1 MKRKSSS
8 KLLIGIIYLVFFIY
22 LNLEVVAAKE
32 DTFKVDLSKSE
43 LEAEAK
49 RLQLSGMFLVGEY
62 LLEFSIFRIDVY
74 KVSYYRSGSI
84 EALSLKYF
92 MDVSKNL
99 SLEGWKEGF
108 KWMGKDESKKYQ
120 KAVDWIF
127 SNTKNVRKND
137 LFTMFK
143 KGNLVVFKKNH
154 KTISYIDSKD
164 VAEII
169 FTPWIGK
176 SPLREDVKK
185 ALLKNLNFIKK
196 K

>member
-74 KVSYYRSGSI
+74 KVSYYRSGSV

-99 SLEGWKEGF
+99 SL
-108 KWMGKDESKKYQ
+108 
-120 KAVDWIF
+120 
-127 SNTKNVRKND
+127 
-137 LFTMFK
+137 
-143 KGNLVVFKKNH
+143 
-154 KTISYIDSKD
+154 
-164 VAEII
+164 
-169 FTPWIGK
+169 
-176 SPLREDVKK
+176 
-185 ALLKNLNFIKK
+185 
-196 K
+196 